1 MSLEENKNKVLI
13 MRQRNGCLDQDL
25 DEIEL
30 AIEAVNAEILSELN
44 RLVTILDKD
53 SDDVVSV
60 IIFCQTKMDEKVDS
74 AITAVKKPN
83 KIVDCKF

>member
-30 AIEAVNAEILSELN
+30 AIEAVNAESSRNLTGWSLYWI
-44 RLVTILDKD
+44 
-53 SDDVVSV
+53 
-60 IIFCQTKMDEKVDS
+60 
-74 AITAVKKPN
+74 
-83 KIVDCKF
+83 KIVTML